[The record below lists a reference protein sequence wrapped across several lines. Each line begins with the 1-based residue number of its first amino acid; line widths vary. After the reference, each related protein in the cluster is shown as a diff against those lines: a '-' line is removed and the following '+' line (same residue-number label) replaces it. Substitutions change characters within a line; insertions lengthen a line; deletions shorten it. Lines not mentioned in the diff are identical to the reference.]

1 MASPAP
7 LSDRPRWRL
16 LLLCFVLSGAA
27 GLIYQSAW
35 MQQLGLVFGA
45 SELAVAAVL
54 AAYMGGLT
62 AGALLAGRW
71 LVHLQRPLLVYALLE
86 VAIAG
91 AALAV
96 PTGLDLATDLRAAF
110 FGGPD
115 LDAVGGPGSGLFYL
129 VATFAVLAVP
139 TLCMG
144 ATLPILSRWAVR
156 SDQQLGPRIALL
168 YGANT
173 AGAAA
178 GVLAGAFWLLPK
190 LGLGLTVWVAIGLNG
205 LVALAAWGMARGPR
219 NSTPTPDAEASPRTD
234 SRNEA
239 PSGQRWVLPAIAGS
253 GFIAFGWEVVWSRL
267 LAHLL
272 GGSIYAYGL
281 MLATFLV
288 GIAAGSLLATTWARD
303 ARRAGLGFVA
313 AQLGV
318 ALGSWGAFL
327 ALDGLAGMLQP
338 GPERLMPSALV
349 AALVLLPGALMMG
362 AAFPCAVRLRAAG
375 AGAAGT
381 ASAQVY
387 AWNTVGAIA
396 GAVAVGFFLLPAWRF
411 AGMATALI
419 AGSLA
424 LAAVSA
430 QATHRRR
437 GWSLLLA
444 AGAALAL
451 LPPPTPWRTLRTA
464 PISGRVA
471 EGEVAYYAVGRSST
485 VLLYRDGRGHRLTTN
500 GLPESLI
507 QAPGGLPGRLAVAQW
522 LSLLPVAARPEAR
535 SMLIVGLG
543 GGLTV
548 TSVAPTIERLDVV
561 ELEPAVVAA
570 NRIIAGERA
579 TDPLADPRLRLYQD
593 DARSALELATGR
605 YDAVVS
611 QPSHPWTASSSHLY
625 TREFFER
632 VDRRLAEDGV
642 FVQWIGLKFVDE
654 PLLRS
659 LVASLNAVFPFVE
672 VYTPG
677 NGGALLFLA
686 GRQSLGL
693 DADGFAAARDLWH
706 RLGVLQPQDL
716 DLARRLTADDSRAFA
731 AGAALTT
738 DRRNRLQI
746 RSPKVLVA
754 DRPPSVEEL
763 FGDYDP
769 LRPAMKSDAA
779 VVLIRRLL
787 GRRQIQ
793 RARRL
798 ASEIADPA
806 ARRIATGLVDLA
818 EGRRPR
824 GRGALLGPAV
834 GPCSPSDTTER
845 ERLAALLALERPAA
859 IRGNRPELVAQATSC
874 DDAFAVVLEGWRQLA
889 LRSPERIAAFDDRL
903 AAVTVDHPLHGA
915 ATILRLRWRRQSS
928 EANYH
933 RQGLGLL
940 EPLLSPRPR
949 GPALLAERVLL
960 AAGAG
965 DRDALEDALEE
976 LKKAP
981 PGVIRSALQALP
993 RISTERSPPREVL
1006 EEFVATF
1013 SAESEEP

>member
-1 MASPAP
+1 
-7 LSDRPRWRL
+7 
-16 LLLCFVLSGAA
+16 
-27 GLIYQSAW
+27 
-35 MQQLGLVFGA
+35 
-45 SELAVAAVL
+45 
-54 AAYMGGLT
+54 
-62 AGALLAGRW
+62 
-71 LVHLQRPLLVYALLE
+71 
-86 VAIAG
+86 
-91 AALAV
+91 
-96 PTGLDLATDLRAAF
+96 
-110 FGGPD
+110 
-115 LDAVGGPGSGLFYL
+115 
-129 VATFAVLAVP
+129 
-139 TLCMG
+139 
-144 ATLPILSRWAVR
+144 
-156 SDQQLGPRIALL
+156 
-168 YGANT
+168 
-173 AGAAA
+173 
-178 GVLAGAFWLLPK
+178 
-190 LGLGLTVWVAIGLNG
+190 
-205 LVALAAWGMARGPR
+205 
-219 NSTPTPDAEASPRTD
+219 
-234 SRNEA
+234 
-239 PSGQRWVLPAIAGS
+239 
-253 GFIAFGWEVVWSRL
+253 
-267 LAHLL
+267 
-272 GGSIYAYGL
+272 
-281 MLATFLV
+281 
-288 GIAAGSLLATTWARD
+288 
-303 ARRAGLGFVA
+303 
-313 AQLGV
+313 
-318 ALGSWGAFL
+318 
-327 ALDGLAGMLQP
+327 
-338 GPERLMPSALV
+338 
-349 AALVLLPGALMMG
+349 MG

-375 AGAAGT
+375 AGEAGT
-381 ASAQVY
+381 ASAQIY

-451 LPPPTPWRTLRTA
+451 LPPAAPWRTLRTA

-522 LSLLPVAARPEAR
+522 LSLLPVAARPDAR

-570 NRIIAGERA
+570 NRVIANERA
-579 TDPLADPRLRLYQD
+579 SDPLADPRLRLYQD

-611 QPSHPWTASSSHLY
+611 QPSHPWTAAASHLY
-625 TREFFER
+625 TREFFEL
-632 VDRRLAEDGV
+632 VDRRLADDGV

-686 GRQSLGL
+686 GRRPLGL
-693 DADGFAAARDLWH
+693 GADGFAAARDLWR

-716 DLARRLTADDSRAFA
+716 DLARRLDADDSRAFA

-746 RSPKVLVA
+746 RSPTVLA
-754 DRPPSVEEL
+754 AERPPSVEEL

-769 LRPAMKSDAA
+769 LRPAMKSGDA

-798 ASEIADPA
+798 VTEIADPA
-806 ARRIATGLVDLA
+806 ARRIATGLVDLI

-834 GPCSPSDTTER
+834 GPCSPAETTER
-845 ERLAALLALERPAA
+845 ERLAALLVLERQAA

-874 DDAFAVVLEGWRQLA
+874 DDAFTAVLEGWRQLA
-889 LRSPERIAAFDDRL
+889 LRSPERIAALDDRL

-915 ATILRLRWRRQSS
+915 ATILRLRWRRHSS
-928 EANYH
+928 EADHH

-965 DRDALEDALEE
+965 DRDALEDALQE

-981 PGVIRSALQALP
+981 PAVIRSALQALP
-993 RISTERSPPREVL
+993 RISTERSPTREEL
-1006 EEFVATF
+1006 EELFTSF
-1013 SAESEEP
+1013 KIGK